1 MSAQAAVRAPRA
13 GGRTRAGAVAAGALL
28 AGPTVLAFFSGGYFD
43 VPRLWAALAAWTLL
57 LAVVLLAPHPLPRPL
72 PARLALAGLALFA
85 VLAFVSAWWAPRRGP
100 AFDDAGRDLLYLAAL
115 AAATALLRGR
125 VARAVE
131 PALIAGATLVIGY
144 GLSERVLPGLVTL
157 SHSRTALG
165 RLEQPLTYWNATG
178 ALAAIG
184 LVLAARAI
192 GDAARP
198 AGLRAAAAAAAVP
211 LGAGVALSY
220 SRGALLAALAG
231 LVVLAALC
239 PGRGALRAMAIA
251 PAAALAAGVVVSLPG
266 GVRALEGDLP
276 RRELEGAVVL
286 VALLALMAA
295 AALAARRWAPPRAD
309 SATWRPPAGAAAALV
324 AVLVGLMLL
333 GAALDRGPRTGT
345 PQAGATASRLA
356 STQSNR
362 FAYWRVALDGFADHP
377 LRGLGGGGFAD
388 LWLQKRT
395 VRDPA
400 RDAHSLYIETA
411 AEYGLLGLAALGLTL
426 GGVAVSARRAYAR
439 APSLTAG
446 AIAGLATW
454 AVHAGVDWDWE
465 MPALTLVAMLLAGLV
480 LAASDD
486 DAPRWRT
493 GPRLALGLG
502 AAALLAVVAVGLRAA
517 TLTEKGRGLLPTAAQ
532 PVTDARFD
540 QARSALQ
547 RAQRLTPDPEPEQ
560 LEAILVVFRGRI
572 DESIR
577 LLDDVVAKEP
587 RNAVAWQLLAGA
599 LERTHSPRAA
609 AAHARAS
616 ALAPP
621 PVGAPR

>member
-1 MSAQAAVRAPRA
+1 VSAQAPVRA
-13 GGRTRAGAVAAGALL
+13 GERTRVQLAAAAALL

-43 VPRLWAALAAWTLL
+43 VPRLWAAVAAWTLL
-57 LAVVLLAPHPLPRPL
+57 LAIVLFAPQPLPRAL
-72 PARLALAGLALFA
+72 PARLALAGLLLFA

-115 AAATALLRGR
+115 ASAAALLRGR
-125 VARAVE
+125 AARVVE
-131 PALIAGATLVIGY
+131 PALIAGAMLVICY
-144 GLSERVLPGLVTL
+144 GLSERVLPGLITL

-184 LVLAARAI
+184 LVLAARVI

-251 PAAALAAGVVVSLPG
+251 PVAGLAAGVVVSLPG
-266 GVRALEGDLP
+266 GVRALAGDMA

-286 VALLALMAA
+286 VVLLALMAA
-295 AALAARRWAPPRAD
+295 AALAARGWAPPREDRA
-309 SATWRPPAGAAAALV
+309 AWRPSAGVAAGLV
-324 AVLVGLMLL
+324 GVLVGLMLL

-356 STQSNR
+356 SAQSNR
-362 FAYWRVALDGFADHP
+362 YAYWRVALGGFADHP

-400 RDAHSLYIETA
+400 KDAHSLYIETA
-411 AEYGLLGLAALGLTL
+411 AEYGLLGLAALGLAL
-426 GGVAVSARRAYAR
+426 GGVAVSARRAWLR

-480 LAASDD
+480 LAASDAE
-486 DAPRWRT
+486 APPWRA

-502 AAALLAVVAVGLRAA
+502 VAALLAVVAVGLRAS
-517 TLTEKGRGLLPTAAQ
+517 TLTERGRDLVGQ
-532 PVTDARFD
+532 PLTDASFAE
-540 QARSALQ
+540 ARSAL
-547 RAQRLTPDPEPEQ
+547 RSAQRLTPDPEPEQ
-560 LEAILVVFRGRI
+560 LEAILLALRGRI
-572 DESIR
+572 DESVP

-609 AAHARAS
+609 AARARAA

-621 PVGAPR
+621 PVRAPR